1 MGVLTLSMLRGWDPL
16 ALATAGQQV
25 ATTSASVDDGL
36 RAITTAMDD
45 VADGWSGLGHDAATT
60 HTGRVTTAG
69 NRTST
74 ALVGLAD
81 LLTSAATD
89 LAAVRGTP
97 STWSRPPGRRASSYS
112 TTAAPK
118 HRRSRPRS
126 SPCKRSTTSKAG

>member
-25 ATTSASVDDGL
+25 ANASASVDDGL

-89 LAAVRGTP
+89 LAAVRGHALNVVETA
-97 STWSRPPGRRASSYS
+97 REEGFLVFDDRRVQ
-112 TTAAPK
+112 AP
-118 HRRSRPRS
+118 
-126 SPCKRSTTSKAG
+126 TVTSAVLTLQAIND

>member
-1 MGVLTLSMLRGWDPL
+1 MGVLTWPMLRGWDPL

-36 RAITTAMDD
+36 RATTKAMDD
-45 VADGWSGLGHDAATT
+45 VAAGWSGLGFDAATT

-81 LLTSAATD
+81 LLTSQRSAA
-89 LAAVRGTP
+89 TP

-118 HRRSRPRS
+118 HPRSRPRS